1 MIELASDSKRRS
13 RSGTGTSPTP
23 GAHPCSAPGRKRAGS
38 GRVRIIV
45 EGNRTL
51 KAAAAAFLP
60 LAACL
65 WAIQPAAA
73 QDKTTRITPEVLV
86 VTMFEVPGDT
96 PGEAQRWIENE
107 KLTTRIAI
115 PGLSKAFPDLLCN
128 AEGLCLVTTSMGY
141 ANAASSISALVLSDE
156 LDLSH
161 TYILIAGIAGVDPAD
176 GTLGSAHWARY
187 AIDGGLQWQIDGR
200 QIPKEWS
207 TGQLGIFSAT
217 PKDKPKPEYGT
228 EVFHLNEAL
237 AQNAYDLS
245 KDVKLEDSEEA
256 KKYRAHYPDAPANQP
271 PAVSICDTVS
281 SDTWWSGSLMSRAM
295 NDWAK
300 LMTDGAANYC
310 TTQQEDN
317 ATLTALSRG
326 ADMGRI
332 DMKRVALLRTA
343 SDFDQ
348 EYPGQTPEQSLH
360 AKTGAFIP
368 SVENAYL
375 VGSRLTHAIVSDWPA
390 WKDGVPAN

>member
-1 MIELASDSKRRS
+1 M
-13 RSGTGTSPTP
+13 
-23 GAHPCSAPGRKRAGS
+23 
-38 GRVRIIV
+38 
-45 EGNRTL
+45 

>member
-1 MIELASDSKRRS
+1 LVDEGKTVLKLAAATLLLAASLSVQSAVAQVK
-13 RSGTGTSPTP
+13 
-23 GAHPCSAPGRKRAGS
+23 APG
-38 GRVRIIV
+38 
-45 EGNRTL
+45 L
-51 KAAAAAFLP
+51 
-60 LAACL
+60 
-65 WAIQPAAA
+65 
-73 QDKTTRITPEVLV
+73 TPKVLV

-107 KLTTRIAI
+107 KLTRRITI

-128 AEGLCLVTTSMGY
+128 EEGLCLVTTSMGY
-141 ANAASSISALVLSDE
+141 ANAASSISALVHSDL

-161 TYILIAGIAGVDPAD
+161 SYILVAGIAGVDPAD
-176 GTLGSAHWARY
+176 GTLGSALWARY
-187 AIDGGLQWQIDGR
+187 AIDGGLQWEIDAR

-207 TGQLGIFSAT
+207 TGRLGIFSPT
-217 PKDKPKPEYGT
+217 PKDKPKPDYGT

-237 AQNAYDLS
+237 TQRAYDLS
-245 KDVKLEDSEEA
+245 KDVKLDDTDQA
-256 KKYRAHYPDAPANQP
+256 KEYRSHYPNAPANQP
-271 PAVSICDTVS
+271 PAVAICDTVS
-281 SDTWWSGSLMSRAM
+281 SDTWWSGSLTSKAM
-295 NDWAK
+295 NEWAK

-332 DMKRVALLRTA
+332 DMKRVAILRTA

-348 EYPGQTPEQSLH
+348 EYPGQTADQSLH

-375 VGSRLTHAIVSDWPA
+375 VGSRLTHAIVSDWPS

>member
-1 MIELASDSKRRS
+1 MID
-13 RSGTGTSPTP
+13 
-23 GAHPCSAPGRKRAGS
+23 
-38 GRVRIIV
+38 
-45 EGNRTL
+45 L
-51 KAAAAAFLP
+51 KPLVAACT
-60 LAACL
+60 LAASIAAL
-65 WAIQPAAA
+65 APAAA
-73 QDKTTRITPEVLV
+73 QEKAGAITPKVLV

-128 AEGLCLVTTSMGY
+128 EEGLCLVTTSMGY
-141 ANAASSISALVLSDE
+141 ANAASSISALVHADR

-161 TYILIAGIAGVDPAD
+161 SYILIAGIAGVDPAD

-187 AIDGGLQWQIDGR
+187 AIDGGLQWDIDAR

-207 TGQLGIFSAT
+207 TGRLGIFSPT
-217 PKDKPKPEYGT
+217 PKDKPKPDYGT
-228 EVFHLNEAL
+228 EVFHLNEKLTQRAF
-237 AQNAYDLS
+237 DLS
-245 KDVKLEDSEEA
+245 KDVKLEDGDKA
-256 KKYRAHYPDAPANQP
+256 KEYRAHYPNAPANQP
-271 PAVSICDTVS
+271 PAISICDTVS
-281 SDTWWSGSLMSRAM
+281 ADTWWHGSLTSKAM

-332 DMKRVALLRTA
+332 DMSRVALLRTA
-343 SDFDQ
+343 SNFDQ
-348 EYPGQTPEQSLH
+348 EYPGQTPDQSLH
-360 AKTGAFIP
+360 AQSGGFIP

-375 VGSRLTHAIVSDWPA
+375 VGSRLTHAIVSDWA
-390 WKDGVPAN
+390 SWKDGVPAN